1 MVVGWKAGLEKQ
13 ALLLNQK
20 APVFVVNLS
29 AFRELAAQLPVWG
42 EHNLSRTSFILEMA

>member
-20 APVFVVNLS
+20 APVFVVNLKCLQGACSS
-29 AFRELAAQLPVWG
+29 AASLGGAQPVL
-42 EHNLSRTSFILEMA
+42 HKLHP